1 MPWKQSW
8 RCQLE
13 ECGALLKATPGSPG
27 EANLGVANSR
37 RALPTPHTSKLG
49 PGGREAGVANARN
62 HRRYSRQRQATKGAL
77 KRSSRALPTPGT
89 IGVSLGNA
97 TQANLAQEN
106 EMHVANS
113 KL

>member
-1 MPWKQSW
+1 MGNAHKQGTW
-8 RCQLE
+8 AMKEFRGRCQRQELLA
-13 ECGALLKATPGSPG
+13 CLKATHMS
-27 EANLGVANSR
+27 E
-37 RALPTPHTSKLG
+37 LG
-49 PGGREAGVANARN
+49 PRGEEAGVANARN
-62 HRRYSRQRQATKGAL
+62 HRRYSRQRQATNGAL